1 MSFFNTCISLI
12 LNKILDLYITDGVT
26 CTYIP
31 KSNVMKRYVFFLV
44 LISFFT
50 CSYSQHEAV
59 QLTAEQKV
67 TIEKEVSE
75 QLDKH
80 LESLSSLDYELWL
93 ECISKDN
100 FIPGFWSGVVGTYA
114 NYDSFVGGVKDSFAN
129 RESQKFENLKVQ
141 ITPLSPELAF
151 LTFTGLFENWTR
163 DGHYHKDFINAI
175 VLWKKEADAWKII
188 HLNEAW
194 IPVYPSPSSSY

>member
-1 MSFFNTCISLI
+1 
-12 LNKILDLYITDGVT
+12 
-26 CTYIP
+26 
-31 KSNVMKRYVFFLV
+31 MKRFVLFLV
-44 LISFFT
+44 LISLFT
-50 CSYSQHEAV
+50 FSYTQNRTSG
-59 QLTAEQKV
+59 LTAEQEA
-67 TIEKEVSE
+67 TIETEVGE
-75 QLDKH
+75 QLNKH

-100 FIPGFWSGVVGTYA
+100 YIPGFWSGVVGTYA
-114 NYDSFVGGVKDSFAN
+114 DYDSFVGGVKDSFAN
-129 RESQKFENLKVQ
+129 RESQKFESLKVQ
-141 ITPLSPELAF
+141 ITPLSQDLAF

-163 DGHYHKDFINAI
+163 DGHYRKDYINAI